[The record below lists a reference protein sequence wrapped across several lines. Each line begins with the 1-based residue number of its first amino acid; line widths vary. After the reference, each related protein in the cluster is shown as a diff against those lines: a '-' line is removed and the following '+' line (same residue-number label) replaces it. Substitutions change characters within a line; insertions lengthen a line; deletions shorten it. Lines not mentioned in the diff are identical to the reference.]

1 MSENIRKEKE
11 TSTSSVAGKTLDS
24 TARTI
29 GSIDTTISG
38 TAAEDSDTYRNHL
51 RMSEAQLYL
60 LLQKVSPL
68 IQKADTFL
76 RPALPT
82 KLKLQISLHY
92 LATGTCFRILSDL
105 CRVPTCSATE

>member
-1 MSENIRKEKE
+1 MSENIRNEKE
-11 TSTSSVAGKTLDS
+11 MSTSSVFGKTFDS

-38 TAAEDSDTYRNHL
+38 TAAVDSESYRNNL
-51 RMSEAQLYL
+51 RMSEAQLNF

-76 RPALPT
+76 RPALPA
-82 KLKLQISLHY
+82 K
-92 LATGTCFRILSDL
+92 CFYFCPYI
-105 CRVPTCSATE
+105 VYT